1 MDNEAVESIDKVEKK
16 KKRTVKIVEAEY
28 RAQIEALEAE
38 VSKWKELYSQQQE
51 ANTGL
56 NKRIQDIEQ
65 RHIDDLKEMVDE
77 LEHFKQWRLNM
88 AKGGR
93 KQMLSEAKKQQII
106 MLRDQRKTIRQIAE
120 YMGVSTGLVHKILKE
135 KGYTW

>member
-28 RAQIEALEAE
+28 KAQIEALEAE
-38 VSKWKELYSQQQE
+38 VSKWKDLYTKQQE
-51 ANTGL
+51 ANTDL

-65 RHIDDLKEMVDE
+65 RHIDDLKEMADE
-77 LEHFKQWRLNM
+77 LEDFKRWRLNM

-106 MLRDQRKTIRQIAE
+106 MLRDQRKTIRQIAD
-120 YMGVSTGLVHKILKE
+120 YMGVSIGLVHKILKE